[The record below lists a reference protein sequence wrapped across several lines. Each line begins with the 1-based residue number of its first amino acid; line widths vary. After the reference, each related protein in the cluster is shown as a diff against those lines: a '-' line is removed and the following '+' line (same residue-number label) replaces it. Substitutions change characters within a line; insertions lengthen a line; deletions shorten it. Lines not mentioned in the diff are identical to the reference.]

1 VQRIKSLFT
10 AEGLKALQE
19 SQSVMRALKLLQGA
33 FMLAVI
39 GFLGYRLSEIGWHE
53 VWAALPT
60 TPWFYVI
67 LLVMYFIFPAFE
79 VLVYQTMWDVPLW
92 RHFSIF
98 VRKRVY
104 NFAVLSYT
112 GEAYLAF
119 WARRWLPQSTGRIF
133 ATVKDSNI
141 LSALASNSFTV
152 ILLVLFFMTGELS
165 IITNAAPDN
174 KMYLGLAV
182 LVSVILVPVVLKFRD
197 HIISLEPQ
205 VARRVFLIHLVRLIV
220 MLLLQTAQWAVVLPA
235 VPFTTWLMFLTA
247 QLVLT
252 RIPFLPNTDLL
263 LAGLGLTLMDYLDA
277 PQAVVAGMFLAGGA
291 LSQLLNAVA
300 FVGTSVH
307 DLKRAP
313 DVAAEGQPDDDM
325 ATETA

>member
-1 VQRIKSLFT
+1 MQRIKSLFT

-19 SQSVMRALKLLQGA
+19 SRSFMRALKLLQGV

-79 VLVYQTMWDVPLW
+79 ILVYQSMWDAPLW

-119 WARRWLPQSTGRIF
+119 WARKRLPLSTKRIF

-152 ILLVLFFMTGELS
+152 ILLAVFFLTGELS
-165 IITNAAPDN
+165 VITKASPDY
-174 KMYLGLAV
+174 KMYLVLAV
-182 LVSVILVPVVLKFRD
+182 LVGAILVPVVVKFRE

-205 VARRVFLIHLVRLIV
+205 VARRVFLIHLVRLVV
-220 MLLLQTAQWAVVLPA
+220 MLLLQTAQWAVVLPS
-235 VPFTTWLMFLTA
+235 VPFSAWLMFLTA

-252 RIPFLPNTDLL
+252 RVPFLPNTDLL
-263 LAGLGLTLMDYLDA
+263 LAGLGLTLMGYLDA
-277 PQAVVAGMFLAGGA
+277 PEAVVAGMFLAGGA
-291 LSQLLNAVA
+291 LSQLLNAIA
-300 FVGTSVH
+300 FVGTSMH
-307 DLKRAP
+307 DLKRVP
-313 DVAAEGQPDDDM
+313 LDTAEDQPDDDM